1 VFEEEMAFA
10 RDLADHAAQIGLSVF
25 AGDVQVSIKADRTP
39 VTQADTSIEAM
50 IRSRIAEAYPDDHVL
65 GEEEGGDALTRKRLW
80 PKRLWIV
87 DPIDA
92 TANFA
97 RAIPVWA
104 TLIALQQDGDTIL
117 AIVEAPALRERYEAV
132 KGQGATLN
140 GAPIRVSGTADTAEA
155 QILYAGLEAWLKTPT
170 GKGVLSVLAD
180 AKRTRGFGDFWG
192 HALVA
197 RGAAEAMIEPSL
209 ALWDYAAPTLI
220 VEEAG
225 GRVTTMEGA
234 PLHHGGSVLSS
245 NGVIHDELLRRF
257 AGNS

>member
-1 VFEEEMAFA
+1 MAFA

-50 IRSRIAEAYPDDHVL
+50 IRSRIAETYPDDHVL
-65 GEEEGGDALTRKRLW
+65 GEEEGGDALTT
-80 PKRLWIV
+80 KRLWIV

-104 TLIALQQDGDTIL
+104 TLIALQQEGETVL
-117 AIVEAPALRERYEAV
+117 AIVEAPALGERYEAV
-132 KGQGATLN
+132 KGEGATLN
-140 GAPIRVSGTADTAEA
+140 GTRIRVSDTPSIADA
-155 QILYAGLEAWLKTPT
+155 QILYAGLQAWLGAPT
-170 GKGVLSVLAD
+170 GKGVLSVLAN
-180 AKRTRGFGDFWG
+180 AERTRGFGDFWG
-192 HALVA
+192 HVLVA

-220 VEEAG
+220 VQEAG
-225 GRVTTMEGA
+225 GSVTTMEGA

-245 NGVIHDELLRRF
+245 NGAIHDELLRRF
-257 AGNS
+257 ADNG

>member
-1 VFEEEMAFA
+1 VFDEEMAFA
-10 RDLADHAAQIGLSVF
+10 RDLADHAAEIGLSVF

-50 IRSRIAEAYPDDHVL
+50 IRSRIAQAYPDDHVL
-65 GEEEGGDALTRKRLW
+65 GEEEGGDALTK
-80 PKRLWIV
+80 KRLWIV

-104 TLIALQQDGDTIL
+104 TLIALQQDGETIL

-132 KGQGATLN
+132 KGEGATLN
-140 GAPIRVSGTADTAEA
+140 GAPIRVSDTANAGDA
-155 QILYAGLEAWLKTPT
+155 QILYAGLDPWLKDPAY
-170 GKGVLSVLAD
+170 KGVLSVLAG

-192 HALVA
+192 HVLVA

-225 GRVTTMEGA
+225 GRVTTMDGA
-234 PLHHGGSVLSS
+234 PLHHGGSVMSS
-245 NGVIHDELLRRF
+245 NGAIHDELLRRF
-257 AGNS
+257 ADNS